1 MQELW
6 LAGIKDPA
14 LLTSP
19 CFFCFFFCWRF
30 LTADSQSISKPVFK
44 SLFEDRHANLPVL
57 PCCCQIC
64 PPALCFH
71 TCQGPIWPVALSP
84 VSVLFVTSIMQ
95 KKKLLKWFLLG
106 DGWRRERGK
115 KEPMKPLELHV
126 NKRWC
131 VEIFWVSLYILKW
144 SLFSS
149 FLIYLPGNYGWS
161 SFAFIQVLF

>member
-14 LLTSP
+14 LLTSA
-19 CFFCFFFCWRF
+19 CFLLLEISDCW
-30 LTADSQSISKPVFK
+30 LAINLQTSLQIIIWGPACKPASP
-44 SLFEDRHANLPVL
+44 SLLLPNLSTCLVL
-57 PCCCQIC
+57 LHMPKTDLAGGTI
-64 PPALCFH
+64 
-71 TCQGPIWPVALSP
+71 TCVG
-84 VSVLFVTSIMQ
+84 FVCHQ
-95 KKKLLKWFLLG
+95 YYAKKLLKWFLLG
-106 DGWRRERGK
+106 DGWRRGRGK

-131 VEIFWVSLYILKW
+131 VKIFWVSLYILKW

>member
-19 CFFCFFFCWRF
+19 CFFFFVCWRF
-30 LTADSQSISKPVFK
+30 QTVDSQSISKPVFK

-64 PPALCFH
+64 PPALCCH
-71 TCQGPIWPVALSP
+71 TCQGPVWPVALSP
-84 VSVLFVTSIMQ
+84 VSVCHQ
-95 KKKLLKWFLLG
+95 YYAKKLLKWFLLG
-106 DGWRRERGK
+106 DGWRRGRGK

-149 FLIYLPGNYGWS
+149 FLIYLPGNDGSS